1 MFKQQF
7 KGFDKDEVLS
17 YIRQKDEEMAAKE
30 ESLKQEISKRDKII
44 SELKTRII
52 LKDDQVEELKAEIDT
67 KYKKYIE
74 TYNQISDLV
83 YESKIRGEQLVSD
96 ATVKANKMRADAEN
110 EAREKLDTA
119 NAKAQKTVSEA
130 DAKAQKTVSEADAKA
145 QTTVKDADAKA
156 KQTVEE
162 ADSRAKLTLDDANRR
177 AKKKLDDADA
187 EAKRRVESVESVI
200 DAKLTDG
207 RKRYSAVHDEMND
220 IVRMFNQIQKKF
232 MQSYKEVHEIINSM
246 PEAFD
251 DANLDDEEDLD
262 DEGDEDLRA
271 ISTGFSLDD
280 LDEEADELDL
290 DDDSDDTENTD
301 AKKNGGA
308 ENGDK
313 PSPDN
318 DGKTID
324 ITSFGAVN

>member
-17 YIRQKDEEMAAKE
+17 YIRQKEEEMAAKE

-52 LKDDQVEELKAEIDT
+52 LKDDEVENLRAKIDT
-67 KYKKYIE
+67 KYKKYID
-74 TYNQISDLV
+74 TYSQISDLA
-83 YESKIRGEQLVSD
+83 YEAKIRGEQLVND
-96 ATVKANKMRADAEN
+96 ATATANKMRTDAEN
-110 EAREKLDTA
+110 EAREKVDTA
-119 NAKAQKTVSEA
+119 NAQAQKTVSEA

-156 KQTVEE
+156 KQTVAE
-162 ADSRAKLTLDDANRR
+162 ADSRAKLTLDDANRK
-177 AKKKLDDADA
+177 AQKKLDDADA

-220 IVRMFNQIQKKF
+220 IVRMFNQIQRKF

-251 DANLDDEEDLD
+251 DADLNDEDDLD
-262 DEGDEDLRA
+262 DEGDDDLRA

-290 DDDSDDTENTD
+290 DDDSDEAAGAD
-301 AKKNGGA
+301 AKKSGDA
-308 ENGDK
+308 EDDDK

-324 ITSFGAVN
+324 ITSIGAAN

>member
-1 MFKQQF
+1 MADYSMFKQQF
-7 KGFDKDEVLS
+7 KGFDRDEVLS
-17 YIRQKDEEMAAKE
+17 YIHQKEEEMAAKE

-52 LKDDQVEELKAEIDT
+52 LKDDQVEQLRAEIDT
-67 KYKKYIE
+67 KYKKYID
-74 TYNQISDLV
+74 TYSQISDLA
-83 YESKIRGEQLVSD
+83 YEAKMRGEQLVND
-96 ATVKANKMRADAEN
+96 ATVKANKMRTDAEN
-110 EAREKLDTA
+110 EARAKVDTA
-119 NAKAQKTVSEA
+119 SAQAEKTMS
-130 DAKAQKTVSEADAKA
+130 DADAKA

-162 ADSRAKLTLDDANRR
+162 ADSRAKLTLDDANRK
-177 AKKKLDDADA
+177 AQKKLDDADA
-187 EAKRRVESVESVI
+187 EAKRRVASVESVI

-220 IVRMFNQIQKKF
+220 IVRMFNQIQRKF

-251 DANLDDEEDLD
+251 DAELSDEDELDDEND
-262 DEGDEDLRA
+262 DELQA
-271 ISTGFSLDD
+271 ISSGFSLDD

-290 DDDSDDTENTD
+290 DDDSDDENSTNTKRGD
-301 AKKNGGA
+301 ADDD
-308 ENGDK
+308 DK

-318 DGKTID
+318 DSKTID
-324 ITSFGAVN
+324 ITSIGAAN

>member
-1 MFKQQF
+1 MADYTMFKQQF

-17 YIRQKDEEMAAKE
+17 YIRQKEEEMAAKE

-52 LKDDQVEELKAEIDT
+52 LKDDEVENLRAKIDT
-67 KYKKYIE
+67 KYKKYID
-74 TYNQISDLV
+74 TYSQISDLA
-83 YESKIRGEQLVSD
+83 YEAKIRGEQLVND
-96 ATVKANKMRADAEN
+96 ATATANKMRTDAEN
-110 EAREKLDTA
+110 EAREKVDTA
-119 NAKAQKTVSEA
+119 NAQ
-130 DAKAQKTVSEADAKA
+130 AQKTVSEADAKA

-156 KQTVEE
+156 KQTVAE
-162 ADSRAKLTLDDANRR
+162 ADSRAKLTLDDANRK
-177 AKKKLDDADA
+177 AQKKLDDADA

-220 IVRMFNQIQKKF
+220 IVRMFNQIQRKF

-251 DANLDDEEDLD
+251 DADLNDEDDLD
-262 DEGDEDLRA
+262 DEGDDDLRA

-290 DDDSDDTENTD
+290 DDDSDEAAGAD
-301 AKKNGGA
+301 AKKSGDA
-308 ENGDK
+308 EDDDK

-318 DGKTID
+318 DSKTID
-324 ITSFGAVN
+324 ITSIGATN

>member
-251 DANLDDEEDLD
+251 DANLDDEDLD

>member
-1 MFKQQF
+1 MADYTMFKQQF

-17 YIRQKDEEMAAKE
+17 YIRQKEEEMAAKE

-52 LKDDQVEELKAEIDT
+52 LKDDEVENLRAKIDT
-67 KYKKYIE
+67 KYKKYID
-74 TYNQISDLV
+74 TYSQISDLA
-83 YESKIRGEQLVSD
+83 YEAKIRGEQLVND
-96 ATVKANKMRADAEN
+96 ATATANKMRTDAEN
-110 EAREKLDTA
+110 EAREKVDTA
-119 NAKAQKTVSEA
+119 NAQ
-130 DAKAQKTVSEADAKA
+130 AQKTVSEADAKA

-156 KQTVEE
+156 KQTVAE
-162 ADSRAKLTLDDANRR
+162 ADSRAKLTLDDANRK
-177 AKKKLDDADA
+177 AQKKLDDADA

-220 IVRMFNQIQKKF
+220 IVRMFNQIQRKF

-251 DANLDDEEDLD
+251 DADLNDE
-262 DEGDEDLRA
+262 
-271 ISTGFSLDD
+271 DD

-290 DDDSDDTENTD
+290 DDDSDEAAGAD
-301 AKKNGGA
+301 AKKSGDA
-308 ENGDK
+308 EDDDK

-318 DGKTID
+318 DSKTID
-324 ITSFGAVN
+324 ITSIGATN